1 MADSRYSFV
10 FEHIGMLQTDRQ
22 ASAPAGDAMKVSG
35 RRFEDLVKRTAEF
48 AESVIFYGDDN
59 RVRGDW
65 SVFFSQIYDRE
76 NHRVRTEIIDEMVRT
91 SSVSPH
97 LALLFA
103 FYKMLL
109 VEQKD
114 LNKLTDRQ
122 MDFYFREI
130 LGFEPARSSEG
141 SVTVFADLA
150 KGVPSVSIPKGH
162 PFDAGKDAG
171 GQAVVYE
178 SIDELKL
185 GREEVAFFSSYDDF
199 NGFEASKGGTERDT
213 KHAVC
218 VTSRLF
224 ALAGSSLQVRIGE
237 EKSQRMLKRIPVEYT
252 SAEGWTPAGIYD
264 EKDGVTIGEGLPPM
278 APYNPLVHGEGMETA
293 YPVIRFVS
301 RHGIGKLS
309 GIVPDQLRQ
318 VTVTLAG
325 GVPLRLENKY
335 GTVENLPGVNPFGFE
350 GHKGDMFSVIL
361 PFPSPKFEV
370 SVEMNV
376 TDKDIFDKAPE
387 SGPDEGKNRGKDRET
402 FVITS
407 HACDQEYL
415 SREFSRKVLTIM
427 KKGSM
432 TEEEIKKAMDE
443 KIMAV
448 SPRLTAP
455 VTVRTAEYSDV
466 SAKVYFS
473 HPCGMWEVTGRPFV
487 NEGFRF
493 VRPVRDEDEPDSD
506 VFYPV
511 SSLYIAFTDADLDRG
526 QLSLYVRVSRWVK
539 DPGRVRWYGLR
550 GDNWSR
556 FGESRILRDTTSGL
570 SQDGTIVLDYQEP
583 LPVGGSGLMDG
594 YTWIKAECS
603 NANCREVTG
612 IRSRAVELMY
622 SPSSK
627 GAGPGGAVLP
637 AGTISKAKVSIAGLK
652 KISQPFG
659 GLIGEKAEDQAF
671 FRRRVAE
678 TLRHKGRAWT
688 AWDYECLVLDLF
700 PEVAYAK
707 CLPSCDETGQPSPGV
722 VMMVVIPEDSE
733 NDLEPAASVRLINK
747 VSEKVKEISSPFVTL
762 RIVEPSYKRIK
773 VTASIVLRKG
783 FNDPV
788 RYEART
794 NDALLDY
801 LRSWKGHGNGLH
813 FREGNGVS
821 DIIAFLETLPYVDYI
836 ESIKVTLDNERVN
849 MDGSVELDSPLDVI
863 TSEEGHEIRCRTA
876 N

>member
-22 ASAPAGDAMKVSG
+22 ASAPTGEVMSVSG
-35 RRFEDLVKRTAEF
+35 RRFEDLIKRTAEF

-59 RVRGDW
+59 RIRGDW

-109 VEQKD
+109 VEQRD
-114 LNKLTDRQ
+114 LNRLTDRQ

-130 LGFEPARSSEG
+130 LGFEPAESCEG

-162 PFDAGKDAG
+162 PFDAGKDAD
-171 GQAVVYE
+171 GQTVVYE

-185 GREEVAFFSSYDDF
+185 GREEVAFFASYDDF
-199 NGFEASKGGTERDT
+199 YGFEATKGGAETD
-213 KHAVC
+213 KVHAVC

-224 ALAGSSLQVRIGE
+224 ALAGSSLQIRIGE

-252 SAEGWTPAGIYD
+252 SAEGWSSAGIYD
-264 EKDGVTIGEGLPPM
+264 EKDGVTIGSGLPPM
-278 APYNPLVHGEGMETA
+278 APYNPSVHGAGLETE

-301 RHGIGKLS
+301 KNGIGKLS
-309 GIVPDQLRQ
+309 GIVPDQLRI
-318 VTVTLAG
+318 VTVTLTDG
-325 GVPLRLENKY
+325 TPLRLENKY
-335 GTVENLPGVNPFGFE
+335 GPVENLPGVNPFGFE
-350 GHKGDMFSVIL
+350 GHKGDMFSVVL
-361 PFPSPKFEV
+361 PFPSLKFET

-376 TDKDIFDKAPE
+376 TDKNIFDKLPE
-387 SGPDEGKNRGKDRET
+387 SGLEVGKNLGKDRET
-402 FVITS
+402 FVITGN
-407 HACDQEYL
+407 ACDQEYL
-415 SREFSRKVLTIM
+415 SREFSRKILTIM
-427 KKGSM
+427 KKESM
-432 TEEEIKKAMDE
+432 TEDEIKKAMDE
-443 KIMAV
+443 KFMAV

-455 VTVRTAEYSDV
+455 VVIRTAVYSDV
-466 SAKVYFS
+466 LSKVYFS
-473 HPCGMWEVTGRPFV
+473 HPCGMGEVTGLPFIH
-487 NEGFRF
+487 EGFRF
-493 VRPVRDEDEPDSD
+493 VKPVKEEDEPDSE

-511 SSLYIAFTDADLDRG
+511 SSLYIAFTGADLDRG
-526 QLSLYVRVSRWVK
+526 QLSLHVRVSRYVK
-539 DPGRVRWYGLR
+539 DPGRVRWYSR
-550 GDNWSR
+550 HGDQWR
-556 FGESRILRDTTSGL
+556 KFGESRILRDTTCGL
-570 SQDGTIVLDYQEP
+570 SQDGTIVLDYQEA

-627 GAGPGGAVLP
+627 GAGPGGAALS
-637 AGTISKAKVSIAGLK
+637 AETISKSTVSIPGLK
-652 KISQPFG
+652 KISQPYG
-659 GLIGEKAEDQAF
+659 GLIGEKAEVQSS

-678 TLRHKGRAWT
+678 TLRHKGRTWT
-688 AWDYECLVLDLF
+688 AWDYESLVLDLF

-707 CLPSCDETGQPSPGV
+707 CLPSCDENGQPCPGV
-722 VMMVVIPEDSE
+722 VMMVIIPEICD

-762 RIVEPSYKRIK
+762 RIVEPSYKRLK
-773 VTASIVLRKG
+773 VAASIVLRKG

-788 RYEART
+788 RYEAQT

-801 LRSWKGHGNGLH
+801 LRSWKGHGNGRH
-813 FREGNGVS
+813 FREGKGVS
-821 DIIAFLETLPYVDYI
+821 DIIAFLESLPYVDYI
-836 ESIKVTLDNERVN
+836 EGIRVTLDKERVN

-863 TSEEGHEIRCRTA
+863 TSEDGHEIRCRTA